1 MTHHI
6 LRIFTAFALTGIFA
20 LSSHGATPEEARQ
33 AYDKGDYTKA
43 VEIYQEL
50 AKTHGTSSALLFD
63 MGQAYTR
70 AGDLGHGMLCYR
82 RALQQNPSNSQAR
95 SNIKYIES
103 RVQDG
108 NTAELK
114 GKKIS
119 VVPEDPSFFTVLKN
133 YITRRHH
140 TNTPSHA
147 PQDRIFRCDSH
158 DLDQCADTDIRI
170 HGSPRLRQTE

>member
-6 LRIFTAFALTGIFA
+6 LRILTAFALTGIFA

-119 VVPEDPSFFTVLKN
+119 VVPEDPSFFTVLKTTLPDAT
-133 YITRRHH
+133 I
-140 TNTPSHA
+140 P
-147 PQDRIFRCDSH
+147 
-158 DLDQCADTDIRI
+158 I
-170 HGSPRLRQTE
+170 HGPHGAASHSYCSACASRYTYSRTGSCSARLDFSVR